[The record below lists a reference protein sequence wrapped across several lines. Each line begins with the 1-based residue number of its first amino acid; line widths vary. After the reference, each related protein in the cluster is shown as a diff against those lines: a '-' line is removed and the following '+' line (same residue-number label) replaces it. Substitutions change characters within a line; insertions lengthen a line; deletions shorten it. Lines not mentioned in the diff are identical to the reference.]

1 MSRRASQFDQG
12 GGKWRAEWSEVEEAC
27 GNGWRRPGWRVIRSR
42 VTDSLDG
49 LPAHT
54 YNTHNNGVWSSVPL
68 HRASCPNCITLEVRP
83 TKGGRASPARTCV

>member
-54 YNTHNNGVWSSVPL
+54 YNTHNNGVWRSVENRYLPADPVGR
-68 HRASCPNCITLEVRP
+68 RAQRF
-83 TKGGRASPARTCV
+83 G

>member
-54 YNTHNNGVWSSVPL
+54 YNTHNNGVWRS
-68 HRASCPNCITLEVRP
+68 ATLV
-83 TKGGRASPARTCV
+83 AD